1 MNPFVDDTNMNVTDK
16 KCVIRC
22 IEAGVFYGT
31 VIEKENTPSGVE
43 CTIKNCRRIWHW
55 DGAASLSQLA
65 MEGVSKPENCHFSV
79 VVPEMAVIGV
89 IEIIPA
95 SEQAIKSIESV
106 PIWKV

>member
-1 MNPFVDDTNMNVTDK
+1 MDVTNK

-22 IEAGVFYGT
+22 AEAGVFFGT
-31 VIEKENTPSGVE
+31 IIEKENTLSGVE

-79 VVPEMAVIGV
+79 VVPEMTVIGV
-89 IEIIPA
+89 IESIPA
-95 SEQAIKSIESV
+95 NEEAIKSIESV
-106 PIWKV
+106 PIWRV